1 MRHLA
6 ALVSAAL
13 CFALAAPAGAQ
24 PFPDSIP
31 LPDDFAPEGIATG
44 AGTTFYAGSITL
56 GDIYRGDLRTG
67 EGAIFIDARAG
78 RSALGLKADRRHGLL
93 FVAGGFTGE
102 AYVYDL
108 RTGAPVAS
116 YQFGTPGASLVN
128 DVIVTRDAAY
138 FTDSFAPFLY
148 VVPIG
153 PGGELGS
160 GETLALSGPATAPWP
175 TGPQRHRG
183 DAGRQDADRQPR
195 RPRRA
200 VHRRP
205 LDRGKHRDR
214 RRRAH
219 RRHARRPAPPRPR
232 PVGCRELPQH
242 ARTRQ
247 PQPRPVQRRDH
258 GDDHEPALPRAHHDR
273 PPRVAPRRR
282 QRALRPRFTA
292 AIRHRCAARDRLRRR
307 ARPCALT
314 RLNRRGRPA
323 RGSLSPSH
331 QPHRAVARRRPP
343 PA

>member
-13 CFALAAPAGAQ
+13 CFALAAPTAAQ

-67 EGAIFIDARAG
+67 EGAIFIDAPAG

-138 FTDSFAPFLY
+138 FTDSFAPVLY

-160 GETLALSGPATAPWP
+160 GETLALSGPATTVVPGEPGLNGIEATRDGKALIVNHTALGALFTVDPL
-175 TGPQRHRG
+175 TGESTAIDVVG
-183 DAGRQDADRQPR
+183 LTAGT
-195 RPRRA
+195 
-200 VHRRP
+200 
-205 LDRGKHRDR
+205 LDGLLLHGHDLWVVENFPNTL
-214 RRRAH
+214 
-219 RRHARRPAPPRPR
+219 AR
-232 PVGCRELPQH
+232 V
-242 ARTRQ
+242 
-247 PQPRPVQRRDH
+247 
-258 GDDHEPALPRAHHDR
+258 
-273 PPRVAPRRR
+273 
-282 QRALRPRFTA
+282 
-292 AIRHRCAARDRLRRR
+292 
-307 ARPCALT
+307 
-314 RLNRRGRPA
+314 
-323 RGSLSPSH
+323 SLSPDLSSGEITATITSPLFRVPTTIARH
-331 QPHRAVARRRPP
+331 GSRLAAVNARFDLGFPP
-343 PA
+343 PLGPGAPPGTDFDVVLVRAR

>member
-67 EGAIFIDARAG
+67 EGAIFIDAPAG

-138 FTDSFAPFLY
+138 FTDSFAPVLY

-160 GETLALSGPATAPWP
+160 GETLALSGPATTVVPGEPGLNGIEATRDGKTLIVNHAALGALFTVDPSTGESTAIDVDGLTAGTLDGLLLQGRDLWVVENFPNTLARVTLSPDLSSGEITATITSPLFRVP
-175 TGPQRHRG
+175 TTIARHGSRLAAVNARFDLGLPPPFGPG
-183 DAGRQDADRQPR
+183 
-195 RPRRA
+195 
-200 VHRRP
+200 
-205 LDRGKHRDR
+205 
-214 RRRAH
+214 
-219 RRHARRPAPPRPR
+219 APPGTDFD
-232 PVGCRELPQH
+232 VVL
-242 ARTRQ
+242 
-247 PQPRPVQRRDH
+247 V
-258 GDDHEPALPRAHHDR
+258 
-273 PPRVAPRRR
+273 
-282 QRALRPRFTA
+282 
-292 AIRHRCAARDRLRRR
+292 R
-307 ARPCALT
+307 AR
-314 RLNRRGRPA
+314 
-323 RGSLSPSH
+323 
-331 QPHRAVARRRPP
+331 
-343 PA
+343 

>member
-67 EGAIFIDARAG
+67 EGAIFIDAPAG

-93 FVAGGFTGE
+93 FVAGGITGE

-138 FTDSFAPFLY
+138 FTDSFAPVLY

-153 PGGELGS
+153 PGGELGP
-160 GETLALSGPATAPWP
+160 GETLALSGPATTVVPGEPGLNGIEATRDGKTLIVNHTALGALFTVDPS
-175 TGPQRHRG
+175 TGESTAIDVDG
-183 DAGRQDADRQPR
+183 LIAGT
-195 RPRRA
+195 
-200 VHRRP
+200 
-205 LDRGKHRDR
+205 LDGLLLHGRDLWVVENFPNTL
-214 RRRAH
+214 
-219 RRHARRPAPPRPR
+219 AR
-232 PVGCRELPQH
+232 V
-242 ARTRQ
+242 
-247 PQPRPVQRRDH
+247 
-258 GDDHEPALPRAHHDR
+258 
-273 PPRVAPRRR
+273 
-282 QRALRPRFTA
+282 
-292 AIRHRCAARDRLRRR
+292 
-307 ARPCALT
+307 
-314 RLNRRGRPA
+314 
-323 RGSLSPSH
+323 SLSPDLSSGEITATITSPLFRVPTTIARH
-331 QPHRAVARRRPP
+331 GSRLAAVNARFDLGLPP
-343 PA
+343 PFGPGAPPGTDFDVVLVRAR

>member
-67 EGAIFIDARAG
+67 EGAIFIDAPEVRG
-78 RSALGLKADRRHGLL
+78 ALGLKADRRHGLL

-138 FTDSFAPFLY
+138 FTDSFAPVLY

-160 GETLALSGPATAPWP
+160 GEPLALSGPATAVSL
-175 TGPQRHRG
+175 
-183 DAGRQDADRQPR
+183 AN
-195 RPRRA
+195 RA
-200 VHRRP
+200 STAS
-205 LDRGKHRDR
+205 R
-214 RRRAH
+214 RRGT
-219 RRHARRPAPPRPR
+219 ARR
-232 PVGCRELPQH
+232 
-242 ARTRQ
+242 
-247 PQPRPVQRRDH
+247 
-258 GDDHEPALPRAHHDR
+258 
-273 PPRVAPRRR
+273 
-282 QRALRPRFTA
+282 
-292 AIRHRCAARDRLRRR
+292 
-307 ARPCALT
+307 
-314 RLNRRGRPA
+314 
-323 RGSLSPSH
+323 
-331 QPHRAVARRRPP
+331 
-343 PA
+343 

>member
-67 EGAIFIDARAG
+67 EGAIFIDAPAG

-108 RTGAPVAS
+108 RTGVPVAS

-138 FTDSFAPFLY
+138 FTDSFAPVLY

-160 GETLALSGPATAPWP
+160 GETLALSGPATTVVPGEPGLNGIEATRDGKALIVNHTALGALFTVDPL
-175 TGPQRHRG
+175 TGESTAIDVVG
-183 DAGRQDADRQPR
+183 LTAGT
-195 RPRRA
+195 
-200 VHRRP
+200 
-205 LDRGKHRDR
+205 LDGLLLHGHDLWVVENFPNTL
-214 RRRAH
+214 
-219 RRHARRPAPPRPR
+219 AR
-232 PVGCRELPQH
+232 V
-242 ARTRQ
+242 
-247 PQPRPVQRRDH
+247 
-258 GDDHEPALPRAHHDR
+258 
-273 PPRVAPRRR
+273 
-282 QRALRPRFTA
+282 
-292 AIRHRCAARDRLRRR
+292 
-307 ARPCALT
+307 
-314 RLNRRGRPA
+314 
-323 RGSLSPSH
+323 SLSPDLSSGEITATITSPLFRVPTTIARH
-331 QPHRAVARRRPP
+331 GSRLAAVNARFDLGLPP
-343 PA
+343 PFGPGAPPGTDFDVVLVRAR

>member
-67 EGAIFIDARAG
+67 EGAIFIDAPAG
-78 RSALGLKADRRHGLL
+78 RSAVGLKADRRHGLL
-93 FVAGGFTGE
+93 FVAGGITGE

-138 FTDSFAPFLY
+138 FTDSFAPVLY

-153 PGGELGS
+153 PGGELGP
-160 GETLALSGPATAPWP
+160 GETLALSGPATAVVPGEPGLNGIEATRDGKTLIVNHTALGALFTVDAATGESSAIAVDGLIAGTLDGLLLHGRDLWVVENFPNTLARVSLSTDLSSGEITATITSPLFRVP
-175 TGPQRHRG
+175 TTIARHGSRL
-183 DAGRQDADRQPR
+183 A
-195 RPRRA
+195 A
-200 VHRRP
+200 VN
-205 LDRGKHRDR
+205 
-214 RRRAH
+214 
-219 RRHARRPAPPRPR
+219 ARFDLGLPPPFGSGAPPGTDFD
-232 PVGCRELPQH
+232 VVL
-242 ARTRQ
+242 
-247 PQPRPVQRRDH
+247 V
-258 GDDHEPALPRAHHDR
+258 
-273 PPRVAPRRR
+273 
-282 QRALRPRFTA
+282 
-292 AIRHRCAARDRLRRR
+292 R
-307 ARPCALT
+307 AR
-314 RLNRRGRPA
+314 
-323 RGSLSPSH
+323 
-331 QPHRAVARRRPP
+331 
-343 PA
+343 

>member
-67 EGAIFIDARAG
+67 EGAIFIDAPAG

-108 RTGAPVAS
+108 RTGVPVAS

-138 FTDSFAPFLY
+138 FTDSFAPVLY

-160 GETLALSGPATAPWP
+160 GETLALSGPAATVVPDEPGLNGIEATRDGKTLIVDHSALGALFTVDPLTGESTAIDVD
-175 TGPQRHRG
+175 GLI
-183 DAGRQDADRQPR
+183 AGT
-195 RPRRA
+195 
-200 VHRRP
+200 
-205 LDRGKHRDR
+205 LDGLLLHGRDLWVVENFPNTL
-214 RRRAH
+214 
-219 RRHARRPAPPRPR
+219 AR
-232 PVGCRELPQH
+232 V
-242 ARTRQ
+242 
-247 PQPRPVQRRDH
+247 
-258 GDDHEPALPRAHHDR
+258 
-273 PPRVAPRRR
+273 
-282 QRALRPRFTA
+282 
-292 AIRHRCAARDRLRRR
+292 
-307 ARPCALT
+307 
-314 RLNRRGRPA
+314 
-323 RGSLSPSH
+323 SLSPDLSSGEITATITSPLFRVPTTIARH
-331 QPHRAVARRRPP
+331 GSRLAAVNARFDLGFPP
-343 PA
+343 PLGPGAPPGTDFDVVLVRAR

>member
-67 EGAIFIDARAG
+67 EGAIFIDAPAG

-138 FTDSFAPFLY
+138 FTDSFAPVLY

-160 GETLALSGPATAPWP
+160 GETLALSGPATTVVPGEPGLNGIEATRDGETLIVNHTALGALFTVDAATGQSTAIDVDGLIAGTLDGLLLHGRDLWVVENFPNTLARVSLSSDLSSGEITATITSPLFRVP
-175 TGPQRHRG
+175 TTIARHGSRLAAVNARFDLGFPPPLGPG
-183 DAGRQDADRQPR
+183 
-195 RPRRA
+195 
-200 VHRRP
+200 
-205 LDRGKHRDR
+205 
-214 RRRAH
+214 
-219 RRHARRPAPPRPR
+219 APPGTDFD
-232 PVGCRELPQH
+232 VVL
-242 ARTRQ
+242 
-247 PQPRPVQRRDH
+247 V
-258 GDDHEPALPRAHHDR
+258 
-273 PPRVAPRRR
+273 
-282 QRALRPRFTA
+282 
-292 AIRHRCAARDRLRRR
+292 R
-307 ARPCALT
+307 AR
-314 RLNRRGRPA
+314 
-323 RGSLSPSH
+323 
-331 QPHRAVARRRPP
+331 
-343 PA
+343 

>member
-67 EGAIFIDARAG
+67 EGAIFIDAPAG

-138 FTDSFAPFLY
+138 FTDSFAPVLY

-160 GETLALSGPATAPWP
+160 GETLALSGPATTVVPGEPGLNGIEATRDGKTLIVNHAALGALFTVDPSTGESTAIDVDGLIAGTLDGLLLHGRDLWVVENFPNTLARVSLSSDLSSGEITATITSPLFRVP
-175 TGPQRHRG
+175 TTIARHGSRLAAVNARFDLGLPPPFGPG
-183 DAGRQDADRQPR
+183 
-195 RPRRA
+195 
-200 VHRRP
+200 
-205 LDRGKHRDR
+205 
-214 RRRAH
+214 
-219 RRHARRPAPPRPR
+219 APPGTDFD
-232 PVGCRELPQH
+232 VVL
-242 ARTRQ
+242 
-247 PQPRPVQRRDH
+247 V
-258 GDDHEPALPRAHHDR
+258 
-273 PPRVAPRRR
+273 
-282 QRALRPRFTA
+282 
-292 AIRHRCAARDRLRRR
+292 R
-307 ARPCALT
+307 AR
-314 RLNRRGRPA
+314 
-323 RGSLSPSH
+323 
-331 QPHRAVARRRPP
+331 
-343 PA
+343 

>member
-67 EGAIFIDARAG
+67 EGAIFIDAPAG

-93 FVAGGFTGE
+93 FVAGGVTGE

-108 RTGAPVAS
+108 RTGVPVAS

-138 FTDSFAPFLY
+138 FTDSFAPVLY

-160 GETLALSGPATAPWP
+160 GETLALSGPAATVVPDEPGLNGIEATRDGKTLIVDHSALGALFTVDPLTGESTAIDVD
-175 TGPQRHRG
+175 GLI
-183 DAGRQDADRQPR
+183 AGT
-195 RPRRA
+195 
-200 VHRRP
+200 
-205 LDRGKHRDR
+205 LDGLLLHGRDLWVVENFPNTL
-214 RRRAH
+214 
-219 RRHARRPAPPRPR
+219 AR
-232 PVGCRELPQH
+232 V
-242 ARTRQ
+242 
-247 PQPRPVQRRDH
+247 
-258 GDDHEPALPRAHHDR
+258 
-273 PPRVAPRRR
+273 
-282 QRALRPRFTA
+282 
-292 AIRHRCAARDRLRRR
+292 
-307 ARPCALT
+307 
-314 RLNRRGRPA
+314 
-323 RGSLSPSH
+323 SLSPDLSSGEITATITSPLFRVPTTIARH
-331 QPHRAVARRRPP
+331 GSRLAAVNARFDLGFPP
-343 PA
+343 PLGPGAPPGTDFDVVLVRAR